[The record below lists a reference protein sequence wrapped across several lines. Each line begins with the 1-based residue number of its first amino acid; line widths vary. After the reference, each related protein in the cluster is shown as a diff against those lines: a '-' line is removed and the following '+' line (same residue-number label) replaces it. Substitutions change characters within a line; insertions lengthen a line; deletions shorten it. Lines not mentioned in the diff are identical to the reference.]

1 MFLLLLFACH
11 LRLVVDILFIGF
23 DILDYIIQVLTIQLV
38 RLVIILLFAIA
49 LRLLLI
55 RLITEMAC
63 SHIHVARCGYV
74 VVVIHWYG
82 AIVYAILQTLQI
94 LNQVCFLNAP
104 VIWVFFSCRF
114 HTWRWSRLIL
124 CLSRLIWS
132 CLGFLSFLHAILWTY
147 STWRM
152 WIRIWAHQ
160 RLLKVLLSG
169 LLAWDLILEI
179 FISKCE
185 LVRSHLVLRTHTIY
199 CLTEVFIS
207 CVERLFNSSW
217 LHLLLIHL
225 HYHRLCVLYLL
236 ILTHYFAFSTL
247 VDVLV
252 RQWLLVHL
260 NLLC

>member
-1 MFLLLLFACH
+1 MFLLLLFTSH
-11 LRLVVDILFIGF
+11 LRLVADILFIWF
-23 DILDYIIQVLTIQLV
+23 DVFDYIIQVLPIE
-38 RLVIILLFAIA
+38 LVIILLFAIA

-55 RLITEMAC
+55 RLITEMAGC
-63 SHIHVARCGYV
+63 HIHVPRCGDV

-82 AIVYAILQTLQI
+82 AIVYAILKTLQI
-94 LNQVCFLNAP
+94 LNQVCFLNTP
-104 VIWVFFSCRF
+104 VIWVFLSCGF
-114 HTWRWSRLIL
+114 HTWGWSRLIL
-124 CLSRLIWS
+124 CFNRLIWS
-132 CLGFLSFLHAILWTY
+132 CLAFLSFLHAILLTY

-179 FISKCE
+179 SISKCE
-185 LVRSHLVLRTHTIY
+185 LVRNRLVLRTRTVY
-199 CLTEVFIS
+199 CLTEIFIGS
-207 CVERLFNSSW
+207 VERLFNSSW

-225 HYHRLCVLYLL
+225 HYHRLCVLHLL

-252 RQWLLVHL
+252 GQWLLVHL
-260 NLLC
+260 NLLR